1 MAHVVTQACC
11 ADASCVFA
19 CPVNCIHPTPDE
31 PDFGTAEML
40 YVDPASCVDCG
51 ACVGACPVGAIVPH
65 TKLSDDQLPFLDI
78 NDAFPVRS
86 HPPQA
91 PVLPIRPKLDDGR
104 LRVAVVGSG
113 PAAMYVADE
122 LLKRPGVGVT
132 VIDRLPTP
140 YGLVR
145 AGVAP
150 DHPETRSITDLFRAI
165 EDQPGFDY
173 ALGLDV
179 GTDITHD
186 ELLDHHHAVVYAT
199 GVSRDRTLGIEGESL
214 PGSMSATEF
223 VAWYNGH
230 PDHVD
235 LQPELGT
242 ERAVVVGNG
251 NVALDAARILATD
264 PERLATTDI
273 ADHALEAL
281 RGSAVREVVL
291 LGRRGPAQAAF
302 TLPEL
307 VGLLARDDIEVVA
320 ENLQL
325 DEATAARRAAGELD
339 LLTER
344 KLAALESLSTRTH
357 RSGARRIV
365 LRFHAMPAELLGTDH
380 VMGVRVAHT
389 RLVEGEVGDV
399 YAEPAGEHA
408 DLSAGLVLRAI
419 GYRGRP
425 IPGVPFDAAT
435 ATIPNDAGRITD
447 EGAAWPGGYVAGW
460 IKRGPTGFI
469 GTNRTCAQETVDL
482 LVADFN
488 AGLLPSPTGTGEDF
502 TALVRHRRP
511 DVVGLHGWR
520 AIDHEERRRGRV
532 QGRPR
537 RKIVRPEEMLD
548 VASAGR
554 RWWSGRH
561 LLTRRMGD
569 TRVPV

>member
-31 PDFGTAEML
+31 PDFDTAEML
-40 YVDPASCVDCG
+40 YIDASSCVDCG

-65 TKLSDDQLPFLDI
+65 TKLTDDQLPFLDI

-86 HPPQA
+86 HPTQA
-91 PVLPIRPKLDDGR
+91 PVQPIRPKVRDGR

-113 PAAMYVADE
+113 PAALYTADE
-122 LLKRPGVGVT
+122 LLKRAGVEVT
-132 VIDRLPTP
+132 VIDRLHAP

-150 DHPETRSITDLFRAI
+150 DHPETRAITGLFRTI

-173 ALGLDV
+173 LLGLDV
-179 GTDITHD
+179 GSDVTHD
-186 ELLDHHHAVVYAT
+186 DLLQHHHAVVYAA
-199 GVSRDRTLGIEGESL
+199 GASRDRTLGVPGESL
-214 PGSMSATEF
+214 PGSMSATAF

-230 PDHVD
+230 PEYVD
-235 LQPELGT
+235 LAPDLGS
-242 ERAVVVGNG
+242 ERVVVVGTG
-251 NVALDAARILATD
+251 NVALDTARILATD
-264 PERLATTDI
+264 PDRLAATDI

-281 RGSAVREVVL
+281 SGSAVREVVL

-302 TLPEL
+302 SLPEL

-320 ENLQL
+320 ENLHV
-325 DEATAARRAAGELD
+325 DEATGAQRAAGELD
-339 LLTER
+339 VLTDR
-344 KLAALESLSTRTH
+344 KLAALESLSTRPH
-357 RSGARRIV
+357 RDGARRIV
-365 LRFHAMPAELLGTDH
+365 LQFHAMPTELVGEDR
-380 VMGVRVAHT
+380 VSGVQVART
-389 RLVEGEVGDV
+389 RLVEGDDGVV
-399 YAEPAGEHA
+399 RAEPTSEHEEV
-408 DLSAGLVLRAI
+408 DAGLVLRAI
-419 GYRGRP
+419 GYQGRP

-447 EGAAWPGGYVAGW
+447 AGCRWPGGYVVGW

-469 GTNRTCAQETVDL
+469 GTNKTCAQETVDH

-488 AGLLPSPTGTGEDF
+488 AGLLPDPVGSRPEF
-502 TALVRHRRP
+502 AALARGRRP
-511 DVVGLHGWR
+511 DVIGLDGWR
-520 AIDHEERRRGRV
+520 AIDHQERRRGRV

-537 RKIVRPEEMLD
+537 SPIVEVEEMLEA
-548 VASAGR
+548 ASSGR
-554 RWWSGRH
+554 RSRSDGH
-561 LLTRRMGD
+561 PLTRRMGD